1 MKIYLQKNLK
11 HIASTLLILMSTHF
25 VSRAQLVVDT
35 TMTPQE
41 LVENILL
48 GNGVSASN
56 FSFNGLPATT
66 VNNQAGFFDASNSNT
81 GISSGVIL
89 ATEAITFLT
98 DTTFLFVPVDPNI
111 VNDPDLLELGTPS
124 CGNYNNIAILE
135 FDFVP
140 AGDTMVF
147 DYVFGSEEY
156 GSFTC
161 TQYNDAFGFFLSGP
175 GINGTFSNN
184 AINIANIPGTST
196 PVAINTVNSGFADGS
211 ASECDLANSNWLNDT
226 IYFNRELTYDDM
238 QLDST
243 LIKINGLTNILSAVY
258 FGLEIGENYHI
269 KMAIGD
275 ACDAALNSAVFFNG
289 NSFRIMGGATSV
301 SESNKKEIEISS
313 LGNNGTFQISNTNG
327 QLIDAVVY
335 NLVGERVFQKTFTSN
350 LLDLSNLSKGV
361 YVAQF
366 KIANKI
372 ISKKLVIN

>member
-1 MKIYLQKNLK
+1 MKKLILATFTTCFALSANAQLTTDNSQSPEQVVLN
-11 HIASTLLILMSTHF
+11 TLLGQGISA
-25 VSRAQLVVDT
+25 S
-35 TMTPQE
+35 
-41 LVENILL
+41 NISF
-48 GNGVSASN
+48 NGVSLTTPDVQIGTFYA
-56 FSFNGLPATT
+56 NGNDL
-66 VNNQAGFFDASNSNT
+66 GM
-81 GISSGVIL
+81 SSGVMM
-89 ATEAITFLT
+89 ATEAISFTNGEYGITNDIINDL
-98 DTTFLFVPVDPNI
+98 DLLQLNPNI
-111 VNDPDLLELGTPS
+111 CAS
-124 CGNYNNIAILE
+124 FNNMAILE

-156 GSFTC
+156 GAFTC
-161 TQYNDAFGFFLSGP
+161 TQFNDAFGFFLSGP

-196 PVAINTVNSGFADGS
+196 PVAINTVNSGIADGS
-211 ASECDLANSNWLNDT
+211 ASECDSANSNWLNDT

-243 LIKINGLTNILSAVY
+243 RIKINGLTNILSAVY